1 VPRIRQLQTAH
12 GVLENDE
19 RRKAQTL
26 ANSERQVKESEAKL
40 AELGSYREAYLRDF
54 ASRAGSGMTAARAR
68 DYQAFIARLD
78 EALGEQSEV
87 VARARTQ
94 RAELLARWRGAAQHT
109 AAVDRALKRG
119 LSEEQSRLE
128 RREQTDADERAQRR
142 WSSGDHRRV
151 R

>member
-12 GVLENDE
+12 GVLESDE

-40 AELGSYREAYLRDF
+40 AELGSYRDAYLRDF
-54 ASRAGSGMTAARAR
+54 ASRAGGGMTAARAR
-68 DYQAFIARLD
+68 DYQAFLARLD
-78 EALGEQSEV
+78 EALREQSEV
-87 VARARTQ
+87 VSRARAQ
-94 RAELLARWRGAAQHT
+94 RAELLVKWRGAAQHT
-109 AAVDRALKRG
+109 AAVDRALQRG
-119 LSEEQSRLE
+119 RTEEQRRSE

-142 WSSGDHRRV
+142 WSSGDGRRV